1 MTNPPPISRCGYGE
15 TLRGR
20 HRLQRVAEGIGL
32 PTGFRVSPNVSGV
45 WPALS
50 EPHPATPAWVSR
62 CLEACSETQQK
73 AGGSLSAQSV
83 SSQNGTLRAPAAG
96 YPPSAMITQLLPGA
110 GAPSESREKQ
120 PLPLPSLTLFQ
131 SKREGIILVFFFF
144 PLLCDLQSRQPSTP
158 GSSALSSVAL
168 TEEETWY
175 YVVGVEIPNP
185 QFQEQKEGASFLP
198 AARGALGRSP
208 LS

>member
-1 MTNPPPISRCGYGE
+1 
-15 TLRGR
+15 
-20 HRLQRVAEGIGL
+20 
-32 PTGFRVSPNVSGV
+32 
-45 WPALS
+45 
-50 EPHPATPAWVSR
+50 
-62 CLEACSETQQK
+62 
-73 AGGSLSAQSV
+73 
-83 SSQNGTLRAPAAG
+83 
-96 YPPSAMITQLLPGA
+96 MITQLLPGDDV
-110 GAPSESREKQ
+110 PSESREKQ
-120 PLPLPSLTLFQ
+120 PLSLPSLTLL
-131 SKREGIILVFFFF
+131 KREGIILVFFFS
-144 PLLCDLQSRQPSTP
+144 LSCDLQKQSRQPSTP